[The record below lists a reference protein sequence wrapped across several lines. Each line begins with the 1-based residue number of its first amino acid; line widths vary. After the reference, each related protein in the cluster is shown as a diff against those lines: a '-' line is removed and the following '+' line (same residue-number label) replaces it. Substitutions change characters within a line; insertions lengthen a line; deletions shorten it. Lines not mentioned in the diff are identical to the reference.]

1 MKNRTKLLLSLVL
14 TLVLILGLPLT
25 AHAED
30 QSGKCGDDLNWTLHS
45 DTGVLHIT
53 GSGEMPDFT
62 DLGYTVPWFKYLSK
76 IKTIEMDKRRN

>member
-1 MKNRTKLLLSLVL
+1 MKTKETSFREEPEGGFCMKNRTKLLLSLVL

-53 GSGEMPDFT
+53 GSGENKVRVF
-62 DLGYTVPWFKYLSK
+62 V
-76 IKTIEMDKRRN
+76 